1 MSLLSNRISKE
12 ELQPGDHIYTYRK
25 LHTYSHHGI
34 YVGEGRVIHFVK
46 TKGKGKISSKRKP
59 RCSDCK
65 NDPNTARGVV
75 KTCVDCFLK
84 GHGLFRFE
92 YNVSHNRFNIKNRGT
107 CSTES
112 CYPGGETV
120 RRASEIFDKDPTH
133 GTGFGEYNLLKNN
146 CEDFASYC
154 KRGTSVSEQAVR
166 VWSVGNSFADS
177 TNSSST
183 TSAASPSRIDDAT
196 TSKAAF
202 LISKAT
208 SFFSSDS

>member
-34 YVGEGRVIHFVK
+34 YVGEGRVIHFFK

-133 GTGFGEYNLLKNN
+133 GTGFGEYNLLNNN

-183 TSAASPSRIDDAT
+183 SSAASPSRIDDGT

-208 SFFSSDS
+208 SFFSSES